1 VGRGLLAFPAVVA
14 IVGLCASC
22 GDAPRQKQPDPF
34 AYDRTRPLRPVVV
47 ARERGYGLSVKRITY
62 TGADGGRVPALF
74 ALPRGEKTQGCLI
87 YQGGLGAT
95 KETAA
100 PFWPPAAALGLATF
114 TIDPGYT
121 GARARKADSL
131 ARVLRDPDRI
141 VAMLRGDVV
150 DLRRGLDYLEGRP
163 ECRRNIGYLGT
174 SMGALLG
181 ALLAGDDERV
191 HATVLTSVPATW
203 REALLYNG
211 DLLLPGIAQRPRELE
226 MALRK
231 LRAFDAARWVAKIS
245 PRPVMLV
252 NGRRDPRVPVVDALN
267 LAAAA
272 SDPKTIVFHDGGHDP
287 FAPPSGDQVASR
299 VAGFLLNELA
309 DYRSAY

>member
-1 VGRGLLAFPAVVA
+1 M
-14 IVGLCASC
+14 
-22 GDAPRQKQPDPF
+22 
-34 AYDRTRPLRPVVV
+34 
-47 ARERGYGLSVKRITY
+47 
-62 TGADGGRVPALF
+62 
-74 ALPRGEKTQGCLI
+74 I

-100 PFWPPAAALGLATF
+100 PFWPAAAAFGLATF
-114 TIDPGYT
+114 TIDPRHT
-121 GARARKADSL
+121 GARAKKAVPL

-141 VAMLRGDVV
+141 ATMLRGDVV
-150 DLRRGLDYLEGRP
+150 DLRRGLDYLERRP

-191 HATVLTSVPATW
+191 HATVLTSIPATW

-211 DLLLPGIAQRPRELE
+211 DLLLPGIAERPRKLE

-231 LRAFDAARWVAKIS
+231 LRAFDPARWVSKIS

-252 NGRRDPRVPVVDALN
+252 NGRRDPRVPIVDALN

-272 SDPKTIVFHDGGHDP
+272 RDPKKIVFHNGGHDP
-287 FAPPSGDQVASR
+287 FAPPSGVRVASR